1 LWINSRKTQRIASPP
16 EEGGEARGGGRGRGG
31 EWREKV
37 RVIEVNVGV
46 DGAKSEIEVERRRC
60 HE

>member
-1 LWINSRKTQRIASPP
+1 V
-16 EEGGEARGGGRGRGG
+16 

-37 RVIEVNVGV
+37 SAIEVNVGV
-46 DGAKSEIEVERRRC
+46 DGAKSEIEVERRRD